1 MNSTVSA
8 GCPTVVT
15 ITPSSG
21 RLEAG
26 DELTCRANGYSPTY
40 TWTGVAGVN
49 GSIVSET
56 GYLYT
61 LAEGPFNV
69 TCTAKVS
76 QLPTPCQSSA
86 IFSNN
91 AYSKYEKQNNSS
103 NKSLG
108 ISQTIIHNV
117 MQSASMKEQKVNDF
131 GVVVLQLILISI
143 ISNKAEFDGFH
154 SRLMLLIIAM
164 LASS

>member
-1 MNSTVSA
+1 MST
-8 GCPTVVT
+8 GCPTLVT

-56 GYLYT
+56 GYVYT

-69 TCTAKVS
+69 TCTAEVS
-76 QLPTPCQSSA
+76 QLPTPCQASA
-86 IFSNN
+86 IVSNN
-91 AYSKYEKQNNSS
+91 AYSKYEKQHNSS
-103 NKSLG
+103 NKLLG

-117 MQSASMKEQKVNDF
+117 VLSASIKEQK
-131 GVVVLQLILISI
+131 I
-143 ISNKAEFDGFH
+143 IFFSNTYAIH
-154 SRLMLLIIAM
+154 
-164 LASS
+164 